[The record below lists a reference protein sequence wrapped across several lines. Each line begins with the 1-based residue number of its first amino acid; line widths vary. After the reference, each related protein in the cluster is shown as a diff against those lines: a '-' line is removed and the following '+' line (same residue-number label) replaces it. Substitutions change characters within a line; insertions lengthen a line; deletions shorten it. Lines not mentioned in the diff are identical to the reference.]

1 VVPLE
6 DARFY
11 HLGSSRQLFESF
23 EHIQR
28 GRFSPLRALATATP
42 PSAFTSLTS
51 LPVLLDAVAA
61 RRPIRLDGHNIVA
74 GLPAGSRVRWLGQ
87 GWCAEAAPVGGGEWV
102 LRPHHLDDTLRGAA
116 GTGGR
121 ICGHD
126 ALDWLAAR
134 GLRGKAAD
142 VFELPIYPVLAAR
155 EIDQDALNWFFDPHP
170 DPAVGARLARHR
182 RLSAA
187 QIPEAVDF
195 ARCFASRRAAYA
207 TCLRAE
213 FEGCLSGADMRV
225 FTQDFEALGA
235 YATKEAPALGRWL
248 RANGPR
254 ILPMITKPEHASRLL
269 MLLASLRT
277 GRRRA
282 ALVGS
287 GYARLQESVIASG
300 GIERT
305 RPRLALKDDQIVW
318 ARSPLRFDLAGGWTD
333 TPPYCIEF
341 GGCVLNVAVL
351 LNGQPPIQAFV
362 RPITELKFRLRSI
375 DLGSMEDID
384 SFAGL
389 ASFRDA
395 HSGFSLPKVALALAG
410 FLPEFAAGR
419 PPGSLRERLRRFG
432 GGLEISLLSAVPKG
446 SGLGTSSIVGAT
458 LLAAL
463 NRACGLGWDPV
474 DLYQRVLSV
483 EQLLTTG
490 GGWQDQAGALFAGIK
505 LIQTEP
511 GLAQAPSVRYLP
523 ETLLGD
529 AYANQT
535 LLLYYTGVTRLA
547 KRILREIVHDMFL
560 ARSSTLRTLGLIR
573 ANAQHLHHAL
583 QESDQASLH
592 RCIARSWDLNR
603 RLDPGTTT
611 PPIERIIRLA
621 GEDLAACKLLGAGG
635 GGYMLLCAK
644 SPEAGRRIRRRLE
657 EHPLNARAR
666 FVDFRVSS
674 RAVEV
679 TVS

>member
-1 VVPLE
+1 
-6 DARFY
+6 
-11 HLGSSRQLFESF
+11 
-23 EHIQR
+23 
-28 GRFSPLRALATATP
+28 
-42 PSAFTSLTS
+42 
-51 LPVLLDAVAA
+51 
-61 RRPIRLDGHNIVA
+61 
-74 GLPAGSRVRWLGQ
+74 
-87 GWCAEAAPVGGGEWV
+87 
-102 LRPHHLDDTLRGAA
+102 
-116 GTGGR
+116 
-121 ICGHD
+121 
-126 ALDWLAAR
+126 
-134 GLRGKAAD
+134 
-142 VFELPIYPVLAAR
+142 
-155 EIDQDALNWFFDPHP
+155 
-170 DPAVGARLARHR
+170 
-182 RLSAA
+182 
-187 QIPEAVDF
+187 
-195 ARCFASRRAAYA
+195 
-207 TCLRAE
+207 
-213 FEGCLSGADMRV
+213 
-225 FTQDFEALGA
+225 
-235 YATKEAPALGRWL
+235 
-248 RANGPR
+248 
-254 ILPMITKPEHASRLL
+254 MITKPEHASRLL